1 MNIKPVS
8 NFIKTHKTLLVTTT
22 LVGGSGAGYVHSV
35 RKVEQDTYSKRSPR
49 IGDEL
54 LPELKNNSLE
64 LNLKT
69 TENQEL
75 KALDINP
82 NNSHKY
88 IIYCNGMWSS
98 IKNHQD
104 AYIKLINTKCGIIG
118 FDYPGTGIS
127 SGTFSKKT
135 AIESTEA
142 VYNYLLNKGIK
153 PENIAVIGH
162 SMGCAVASEFASKHS
177 SHLCILI
184 SPFNTARDEVKH
196 FIEKKDFSKRTK
208 SFIKPIPSCL
218 IPIKYRFNNEKNLKN
233 ITAPVLIIA
242 SKDDAVVPV
251 ELSRKLK
258 EKYNDRTNIFYQELD
273 TGGHKAD
280 NSKLDLCIQFIDKN
294 FK

>member
-1 MNIKPVS
+1 MKILSINNIK
-8 NFIKTHKTLLVTTT
+8 NHKTLLISTC
-22 LVGGSGAGYVHSV
+22 LVGATAGTYIHSV
-35 RKVEQDTYSKRSPR
+35 RKVEQDTYSKRSPK
-49 IGDEL
+49 INDEL

-69 TENQEL
+69 TGNQEF

-82 NNSHKY
+82 RNSSKY

-104 AYIKLINTKCGIIG
+104 AYLKLLNTKCGIIG

-127 SGTFSKKT
+127 SGSFSKKT
-135 AIESTEA
+135 AIESTES

-162 SMGCAVASEFASKHS
+162 SMGCAVASEFASKHNS
-177 SHLCILI
+177 PLCILI
-184 SPFNTARDEVKH
+184 SPFNTARNEVKH
-196 FIEKKDFSKRTK
+196 FVEKKDFTKRVK
-208 SFIKPIPSCL
+208 SFIKPIPPCL

-233 ITAPVLIIA
+233 ISAPLLIIA

-258 EKYNDRTNIFYQELD
+258 NKYNDRTNIFYQELD

-280 NSKLDLCIQFIDKN
+280 NGKLDLCIQFIDKN
-294 FK
+294 FR